1 MQKKNKD
8 RFKNYEEDVKQLVLD
23 FERMQKNGERRYFD
37 LDEME
42 IIIDFYLD
50 NYDGEMI
57 EKSVKHGEYLFP
69 TSNEIKLRR
78 AHLLCFKEQ
87 YNDAYSLLKQ
97 LERVQPDD
105 TDVLYAMGAVLSAL
119 EQPRKAIQYFNKAAA
134 DGYELGII
142 YGNIADEYVKM
153 DRRTEARNYYRKA
166 LKIKPDDE
174 HSLYELAN
182 CYEDDGLTDKWIDYY
197 QHFVEEHPYSK
208 VAWFCLAE
216 GYASATL
223 YEKAIDAYQYAIAID
238 ADFYYAYTQMSS
250 CYQAIGDFKA
260 AVDALHDAAEHTEDK
275 ALVYYHIG
283 DIFRYQ
289 NNMATAISYY
299 RKATK
304 EDPFYAD
311 AWHAMSTCYT
321 ISLEFGE
328 AVECAKKA
336 LKIDPESPVYLTTL
350 ALIYA
355 DSGDY
360 DNADILFECA
370 IPYYNDFEQGWI
382 AYADYHI
389 MRRNYNEAIDGL
401 NKGLTFCE
409 MVLEYNKRLALCYF
423 MTGRRNMLY
432 NAVRACI
439 YENPDGAKELLNY
452 VPELQSDPDVMNI
465 INSLDITE
473 HFKNQE

>member
-23 FERMQKNGERRYFD
+23 FERMQRNGERRYFD

-57 EKSVKHGEYLFP
+57 EKSVLHGEYLFP
-69 TSNEIKLRR
+69 ASYEIKLRR
-78 AHLLCFKEQ
+78 AHLLCFKERF
-87 YNDAYSLLKQ
+87 NEAHTLLKQ
-97 LERVQPDD
+97 IERVQPDD
-105 TDVLYAMGAVLSAL
+105 TDVLYAMGVVLSAL
-119 EQPRKAIQYFNKAAA
+119 DQPRKAIQYYTKAAA

-153 DRRTEARNYYRKA
+153 NRLSEARNYYRKA
-166 LKIKPDDE
+166 LRLKPEDE

-182 CYEDDGLTDKWIDYY
+182 CYENDGLIDKLVDYY

-208 VAWFCLAE
+208 VGWFCLAE
-216 GYASATL
+216 GYASNML

-238 ADFYYAYTQMSS
+238 ADFYYAYNQMSW
-250 CYQAIGDFKA
+250 CHQALGDYKA
-260 AVDALHDAAEHTEDK
+260 AVDDLHDAVEHTEDK
-275 ALVYYHIG
+275 ALVYYRIG
-283 DIFRYQ
+283 DIFRFQ
-289 NNMATAISYY
+289 GNSATAISYF

-321 ISLEFGE
+321 MTMDFGE
-328 AVECAKKA
+328 AVDCARKA
-336 LKIDPESPVYLTTL
+336 ISIEPESPIYLTTL

-355 DSGDY
+355 DNRDF
-360 DNADILFECA
+360 DNADHYFQSA
-370 IPYYNDFEQGWI
+370 IPHYTDFEQGWI

-389 MRRNYNEAIDGL
+389 MRGNYDEAIDGL
-401 NKGLTFCE
+401 NKGVTNSE
-409 MVLEYNKRLALCYF
+409 MAMEFYKRLALCYY
-423 MTGRRNMLY
+423 MTGRRNMLF

-439 YENPDGAKELLNY
+439 YDNPEGDKELLNY
-452 VPELQSDPDVMNI
+452 VPELETDLEVMNI
-465 INSLDITE
+465 IHSNSKE
-473 HFKNQE
+473 

>member
-8 RFKNYEEDVKQLVLD
+8 RFKNYEEDVKHLVLE
-23 FERMQKNGERRYFD
+23 FERMQKSGERRYFD

-57 EKSVKHGEYLFP
+57 EKSVIHGEYLFP

-87 YNDAYSLLKQ
+87 FNEAYAILKQ
-97 LERVQPDD
+97 IERVQPDD
-105 TDVLYAMGAVLSAL
+105 TDVLYAMGVVFSAL
-119 EQPRKAIQYFNKAAA
+119 DQPRKAIQYFNKAAA

-153 DRRTEARNYYRKA
+153 DRRAEARNYYRKA
-166 LKIKPDDE
+166 LRIKPDDE

-182 CYEDDGLTDKWIDYY
+182 CYEDDGMIDKWIDYY

-208 VAWFCLAE
+208 VAWFCLGE
-216 GYASATL
+216 GYASAML
-223 YEKAIDAYQYAIAID
+223 FEKAIDAYQYAIAID
-238 ADFYYAYTQMSS
+238 ADYYYAYTQLSA
-250 CYQAIGDFKA
+250 CHQALGDYTA
-260 AVDALHDAAEHTEDK
+260 AIEALHDAADHTEDK
-275 ALVYYHIG
+275 ALVY
-283 DIFRYQ
+283 FRIAELFRFQ
-289 NNMATAISYY
+289 NNLASALSYY

-321 ISLEFGE
+321 MTFEFGD
-328 AVECAKKA
+328 AIDCAQKA
-336 LKIDPESPVYLTTL
+336 LKIDPESPVYLTTM

-355 DSGDY
+355 DSGNY
-360 DNADILFECA
+360 DNAEHFFELA
-370 IPYYNDFEQGWI
+370 IPYYSDFEQGWI
-382 AYADYHI
+382 AYADYNI
-389 MRRNYNEAIDGL
+389 MRENYPEAIDGL
-401 NKGLTFCE
+401 NKGLPNCE
-409 MVLEYNKRLALCYF
+409 LVLEYNKRLALCYF
-423 MTGRRNMLY
+423 MTGQRNMLF

-439 YENPDGAKELLNY
+439 YDNPDGANELLQY
-452 VPELQSDPDVMNI
+452 IPELQNDPDVMNI
-465 INSLDITE
+465 IYSHSKE
-473 HFKNQE
+473 Q